1 MPPSR
6 KKRAAAKSPKASP
19 AVETPIAAAETA
31 AAAAAE
37 GECEDQRPT
46 PGPPARGMTT
56 EQIRRVGNRIA
67 EHERDLKNSTSRR

>member
-1 MPPSR
+1 MEAVMPPSR
-6 KKRAAAKSPKASP
+6 KKRAAAKSRKARP
-19 AVETPIAAAETA
+19 AVKAPAV

-37 GECEDQRPT
+37 VDGEDQRPT
-46 PGPPARGMTT
+46 PGPPPRGMTT

>member
-19 AVETPIAAAETA
+19 AVETPIAAAET